1 MSTAAP
7 VNALHGGQTTGAV
20 IARFRQA
27 QADKVS
33 GIRRYLSSGISSLD
47 TKFPAWLRQGHLITL
62 AGRPGAGKTNL
73 AQQIS
78 EYVAQHEGRSVFFFS
93 LEMPAIELLERS
105 VSRRAMISISR
116 LVTNDGLTAA
126 EDLEIERA
134 IKEFDALSLLVWTDC
149 YQQDSILAAIKV
161 AAGNLAI
168 LGKPPLG
175 LVVVDYVQKV
185 TGASDDAVFVISMTT
200 GMLKRLAVELDIPV
214 LALAQLNRQAA
225 GRTESRPL
233 QTDLKGSGSIEQDSD
248 LALYIYRECE
258 LNGLA
263 EVGTLKVRHI
273 AAGRL
278 TLRFDGE
285 HSTFSDMGVAGS
297 SSAKVPQLSVVGAKF
312 TSRNVGTK
320 APKVTGNDSMRAGRS
335 GY

>member
-1 MSTAAP
+1 MSVASP
-7 VNALHGGQTTGAV
+7 INVLQGGQTTGAV

-27 QADKVS
+27 RADRVS
-33 GIRRYLSSGISSLD
+33 GTRRYLSCGITSLD
-47 TKFPAWLRQGHLITL
+47 SKFPAWLRQGHLITL

-78 EYVAQHEGRSVFFFS
+78 EHVAQHERLTVFFFS
-93 LEMPAIELLERS
+93 LEMPAVELLERS
-105 VSRRAMISISR
+105 VSRRAMVSISS

-126 EDLEIERA
+126 EAVEIERA
-134 IKEFDALSLLVWTDC
+134 ITAFDALSLLVWTDC

-185 TGASDDAVFVISMTT
+185 TGSSDDAVVVISKTT

-225 GRTESRPL
+225 GRTESRPV

-248 LALYIYRECE
+248 LALYIYREDE
-258 LNGLA
+258 LSGLA

-285 HSTFSDMGVAGS
+285 HSTFSDMDVVGS
-297 SSAKVPQLSVVGAKF
+297 SDPKVLHLPVVGAKS
-312 TSRNVGTK
+312 TSRKVESQ
-320 APKVTGNDSMRAGRS
+320 ALKVTGNDSMRVGRS